1 MNYKFKISVENIPN
15 IFRVIKVNDGI
26 TYEFFFKLL
35 LVSMN
40 VDSKTLFYVWD
51 ERYSYEIDL
60 NDLVDYKKFKNK
72 AYIIRLNKRL

>member
-40 VDSKTLFYVWD
+40 VDSKTLFYV
-51 ERYSYEIDL
+51 
-60 NDLVDYKKFKNK
+60 
-72 AYIIRLNKRL
+72 